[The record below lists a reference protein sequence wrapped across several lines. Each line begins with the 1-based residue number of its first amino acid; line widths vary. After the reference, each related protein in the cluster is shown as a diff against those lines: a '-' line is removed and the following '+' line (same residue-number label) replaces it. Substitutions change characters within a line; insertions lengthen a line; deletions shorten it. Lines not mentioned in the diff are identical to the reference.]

1 MLLGELLTLTQNHLP
16 VTIVVFNNGSL
27 NFVELEMK
35 ATGFVNYA
43 TDLENPDLAAVA
55 SAVGL
60 KGIRVT
66 RSDQL
71 QDALR
76 EALAHDGPALVDV
89 VTERQ
94 ELTIPPSVSVEQATG
109 FALYAMRTLL
119 SGRGDEL
126 LDLTRTNLRQVF

>member
-1 MLLGELLTLTQNHLP
+1 
-16 VTIVVFNNGSL
+16 
-27 NFVELEMK
+27 MK